1 MVRISVSRLRLSL
14 SVLLYLILFYS
25 IFDIYYTSPLVHGIK
40 PIRPDAPPLVRNV
53 VFIVTDG
60 LRVDKLFTENMD
72 DTPILR
78 DIILNK
84 GIWGLSHT
92 RVPTESRPGHVA
104 LFAGFY
110 EDVASVTKGWQ
121 VNAVEFDS
129 VVNRSN
135 RAWIWG
141 GPDVVPMLQPSDR
154 IGDDRVF
161 ISSYPRGMLD
171 FTAENITQIDDWV
184 VDKFSTFLVNNSHLL
199 LTEEGVREDFRRGN
213 FIFLHLSA
221 ADQLGHTAKPSS
233 PEYFKMIRNIDSNIG
248 RILKL
253 FSDLPFGEEILLETA
268 FILTADHGM
277 TDWGS
282 HGAGSPQ
289 ETITPLIIWGSGIS
303 GPEVLENQSVGVG
316 ETELLRYHY
325 NRKIHIVRQADI
337 CPLIAALLGIPIPAN
352 SVGEVPLDVLE
363 AGQQLKA
370 ELIRSNALQIIA
382 QFQVK
387 YTEQKAS
394 HYRAFFQEFSSL
406 TQAELSKLMSVAA
419 QLTADGHYAPAI
431 STYRQIIRH
440 GLEGLNYYHKYDRF
454 FMGLCIMLSYI
465 LWSVIL
471 CSDIVSHHSYR
482 RDSFAPGSLSW
493 NICAFCIASG
503 IILTFTSAFD
513 QSWLRT
519 LYQLLPLA
527 LSLLLITVP
536 AFRDVV
542 FHMVSLASESRSNA
556 KVEADSRSPTTFTVL
571 LLVALLELALW
582 GFMYR
587 FLLSFGAI
595 LLGLWPFAD
604 PSFIGQRS
612 KRLQVA
618 WLLAC
623 LALACFPLLP
633 LVGSFAS
640 PLLVLLGSLCV
651 SAVSMAFSRVFATSP
666 VVQWKLAQPQTYL
679 VNFAAG
685 LLFAK
690 VLDLPKL
697 PKSLAY
703 PGLLGHFKK

>member
-1 MVRISVSRLRLSL
+1 MTVVESKSPVECRHKSSQVKHKSDHIVDMVRISVSRLRLSL

-161 ISSYPRGMLD
+161 ISSYPRDMLD

-394 HYRAFFQEFSSL
+394 HYRAFFQEFRWVIRSL
-406 TQAELSKLMSVAA
+406 IIACIQLSHTSGVIKINERCRP
-419 QLTADGHYAPAI
+419 ADSRWALCSCGKILLIYMTPVYWFQI

-454 FMGLCIMLSYI
+454 FMGCFTI
-465 LWSVIL
+465 LGNIL
-471 CSDIVSHHSYR
+471 CGGYCKYKADKPGPGVFCTVQLDELIVFLLIF
-482 RDSFAPGSLSW
+482 SFFGTGNIASINTFDPLSIYCFMTVL
-493 NICAFCIASG
+493 NPATMGPMMILKLLCPMAMVGTGYAAIHRICAAHVNTTASRASVNTIQENKIHTTVLLVIANFLAVHFFLMLRDEG
-503 IILTFTSAFD
+503 
-513 QSWLRT
+513 SWLDIGSSISH
-519 LYQLLPLA
+519 YVIAMAIGLA
-527 LSLLLITVP
+527 SLLL
-536 AFRDVV
+536 
-542 FHMVSLASESRSNA
+542 
-556 KVEADSRSPTTFTVL
+556 
-571 LLVALLELALW
+571 
-582 GFMYR
+582 
-587 FLLSFGAI
+587 
-595 LLGLWPFAD
+595 
-604 PSFIGQRS
+604 
-612 KRLQVA
+612 
-618 WLLAC
+618 
-623 LALACFPLLP
+623 ALAGGWMM
-633 LVGSFAS
+633 GSSTAVHIGR
-640 PLLVLLGSLCV
+640 PEGLGK
-651 SAVSMAFSRVFATSP
+651 F
-666 VVQWKLAQPQTYL
+666 
-679 VNFAAG
+679 
-685 LLFAK
+685 
-690 VLDLPKL
+690 D
-697 PKSLAY
+697 
-703 PGLLGHFKK
+703 